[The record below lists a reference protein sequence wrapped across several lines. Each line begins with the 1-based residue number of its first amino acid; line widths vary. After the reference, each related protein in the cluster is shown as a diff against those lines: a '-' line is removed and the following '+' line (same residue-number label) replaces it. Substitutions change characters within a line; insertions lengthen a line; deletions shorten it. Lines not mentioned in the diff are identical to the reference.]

1 MTIIKELQKHIDEEL
16 GDSEKYIKCAISE
29 RELHKDVADVY
40 YLLSQEEMAHA
51 ERLHKVV
58 VEKIEEYKRTE
69 GEPPAEMM
77 FLYNYLHEREIE
89 KMKDIKVMQ
98 SMYK

>member
-1 MTIIKELQKHIDEEL
+1 MTIIKELQEQIDEEL
-16 GDSEKYIKCAISE
+16 RDSEKYIRCALKKRDE
-29 RELHKDVADVY
+29 DKNVADTY

-51 ERLHKVV
+51 EKLHKLVV
-58 VEKIEEYKRTE
+58 DKIEEYKRTE

-89 KMKDIKVMQ
+89 KMKDIKVMW
-98 SMYK
+98 SLYK